1 MAGSVARPRWI
12 RLAAPARLDGRMLL
26 GVALVAVSVV
36 GGLLFWGWTSE
47 TVPVLVAA
55 RDIPAGHVIQA
66 DDLSV
71 TRVRLE
77 GSLSS
82 LAVREGE
89 LDQVTGRTAGTAVHA
104 GEMVVW
110 PDLASG
116 PVIGPN
122 DVAVTVPV
130 EADAVYPRLRAGDA
144 VAVLATSNKGKPESR
159 TVTLLERALVYHVSL
174 GPGRI
179 AIGRGSDGREEDRGL
194 TNVTLV
200 VPKSEAERLA
210 HAVVNGDV
218 TLALLAPDSGAGAS
232 SR

>member
-1 MAGSVARPRWI
+1 
-12 RLAAPARLDGRMLL
+12 MLL
-26 GVALVAVSVV
+26 VAALVAASVA
-36 GGLLFWGWTSE
+36 GGLLFWGSTSE

-55 RDIPAGHVIQA
+55 REIPAGHVIQA

-77 GSLSS
+77 GRLSS
-82 LAVREGE
+82 LAVRERAI
-89 LDQVTGRTAGTAVHA
+89 DQVVGRIAGTAVHA

-122 DVAVTVPV
+122 DAAVTVPV
-130 EADAVYPRLRAGDA
+130 EADAVYPGLRPGDA
-144 VAVLATSNKGKPESR
+144 VAVLATSDKGKPESR
-159 TVTLLERALVYHVSL
+159 TVTLLERAVVYHVSL
-174 GPGRI
+174 EPGRI
-179 AIGRGSDGREEDRGL
+179 AIGKGVDGGDEERGL

-200 VPKSEAERLA
+200 VPKSEVERLA

-218 TLALLAPDSGAGAS
+218 MLALLAPEGAS
-232 SR
+232 GTSAR

>member
-1 MAGSVARPRWI
+1 
-12 RLAAPARLDGRMLL
+12 MLL
-26 GVALVAVSVV
+26 GAALVAASVV
-36 GGLLFWGWTSE
+36 GGLLFWGSASE

-55 RDIPAGHVIQA
+55 REIPAGHVIEA
-66 DDLSV
+66 NDLSV

-89 LDQVTGRTAGTAVHA
+89 VDQVTGRTAGTAVHA

-110 PDLASG
+110 PDLAPG

-122 DVAVTVPV
+122 DAAVTVPV
-130 EADAVYPRLRAGDA
+130 EADAVYPGLRPGDA

-159 TVTLLERALVYHVSL
+159 TVTLLERAVVYHVSL
-174 GPGRI
+174 EPGRI
-179 AIGRGSDGREEDRGL
+179 AIGRGSDGSEEGRGL

-200 VPKSEAERLA
+200 VAKSEAERLA
-210 HAVVNGDV
+210 HAVVNWDL
-218 TLALLAPDSGAGAS
+218 TLALLAPDSGSGTSA
-232 SR
+232 R